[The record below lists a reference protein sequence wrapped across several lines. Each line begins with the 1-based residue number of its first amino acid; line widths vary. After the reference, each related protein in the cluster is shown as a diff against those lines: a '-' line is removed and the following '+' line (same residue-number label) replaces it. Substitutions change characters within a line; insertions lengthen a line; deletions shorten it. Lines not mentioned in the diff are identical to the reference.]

1 MGAAAGPFSLWRWL
15 SGGSAGALAHGRE
28 GSTLARG
35 AAGTPLG
42 SLALASPASSDS
54 FWPPPRRRRRRPAT
68 RSPWALRSSEVL
80 RRPRGRTRSA
90 DLASGAEHFSPFPSL
105 PLSGKAPAEA
115 VAPPR
120 PQQIRGCAGLGRAG
134 PRLPLGAAGEGVGPA
149 GERRRGR
156 GWPGAGGD
164 SARARRLPPPPLCRR
179 ARADGARRPT
189 LDPAFP
195 APGARTWPSPRTSVE
210 GPRVRS
216 FGVEKGRCSFTP
228 PNFFVCLEF
237 RAPLLGG
244 D

>member
-164 SARARRLPPPPLCRR
+164 SARARRLPPTTAL
-179 ARADGARRPT
+179 
-189 LDPAFP
+189 PASAGGRGP
-195 APGARTWPSPRTSVE
+195 AAHA
-210 GPRVRS
+210 GPRFPRP
-216 FGVEKGRCSFTP
+216 RCP
-228 PNFFVCLEF
+228 HLAEPQNQ
-237 RAPLLGG
+237 RGGAPSSIIWG
-244 D
+244 